1 MAATC
6 NLEMDDYYHV
16 QPVMDEGRFII
27 TQRIKIVVDQR
38 YYCST
43 TASATAT
50 ASATQYTATAAGKSS
65 EGSKLGT
72 LRLGGLEKS
81 VYSIACKGCTID
93 LLLYLLLCHIVVSYL
108 SWLRQ
113 RE

>member
-1 MAATC
+1 MTATC
-6 NLEMDDYYHV
+6 DLEMDDYYHV
-16 QPVMDEGRFII
+16 QPVMDEGRSII

-38 YYCST
+38 ST
-43 TASATAT
+43 TATAT

-81 VYSIACKGCTID
+81 VYSIACKGCT
-93 LLLYLLLCHIVVSYL
+93 
-108 SWLRQ
+108 
-113 RE
+113 